1 MIHGLI
7 RGAILFSGLT
17 TLGTIHGLG
26 GIELIVP
33 IIIHLTPSMVITTTK
48 GCIEIMPEE
57 VRYTNTTVIQAVRE
71 IEMVLTTE
79 IHTQEV
85 EGSQVLMLIRDQHV
99 VLEVP
104 LVLQIDQALMTTV
117 RVLNPD
123 GQMKGRVEVHTI
135 AQVLQEET
143 EVHITEEMT
152 DARRVQ
158 VVAQE
163 RVPKLW
169 GET

>member
-1 MIHGLI
+1 MI

-33 IIIHLTPSMVITTTK
+33 IIIHLMPFMVIITTK

-57 VRYTNTTVIQAVRE
+57 VRFTNMTVIQAVRE

-79 IHTQEV
+79 THTQEV
-85 EGSQVLMLIRDQHV
+85 EELQVLMLIRDQHV

-123 GQMKGRVEVHTI
+123 GLTKDRVEVHTI

-143 EVHITEEMT
+143 EVLITEEMT

-169 GET
+169 GVT